1 MRATLL
7 ILLALLAASPAAA
20 HDWNGIAVDAKDQIY
35 VVDAEDG
42 QVWRIDSQGKVT
54 VHVKGEESL
63 KTCRHTHHL
72 AIDKDGVL
80 WLPSG

>member
-1 MRATLL
+1 MRTTLL
-7 ILLALLAASPAAA
+7 VFLALLAASPAAA
-20 HDWNGIAVDAKDQIY
+20 HDWNGIAVDKKDRIY

-42 QVWRIDSQGKVT
+42 QVWRIDPQGKIA
-54 VHVKGEESL
+54 VHLAGEESR

-72 AIDKDGVL
+72 AIDKDSVL